1 MLPDIGWWELLV
13 TAMVAIIVVGPKDLP
28 KLLRAIGKWTARA
41 RAMAG
46 EFQRG
51 LDEMAREAEVE
62 ELREKMRD
70 VGSINPLSDVK
81 NDLNDGLAQLAPSRH
96 EERRQQDP
104 DFDLTEAEPDG
115 NEVTSSDPTKS
126 SAAP

>member
-1 MLPDIGWWELLV
+1 MLPDIGWWELVV

-28 KLLRAIGKWTARA
+28 KLLRVVGKWTARA
-41 RAMAG
+41 RAMAS

-81 NDLNDGLAQLAPSRH
+81 NELNDGLAQLAPSRH
-96 EERRQQDP
+96 EERRQQNP
-104 DFDLTEAEPDG
+104 DFDLTDG
-115 NEVTSSDPTKS
+115 DADIEGRPSSPSPTS